1 MAKFP
6 DDLRYTK
13 QHEWVRLSGKHAFV
27 GVTEYAAEQLGDV
40 VHVDLPELDAEF
52 EKDAVCASIESV
64 KSVSDVYLPVS
75 GKVVEVN
82 EVITDNAAIVNEDPY
97 GEGWMVKVTLTDVG
111 EVGGLMTAAQYREFV
126 AQEKA

>member
-40 VHVDLPELDAEF
+40 VHVDLPEVDAEF

-64 KSVSDVYLPVS
+64 KSVSDVYLPVG

-82 EVITDNAAIVNEDPY
+82 EVIGDNCAIVNEDPY
-97 GEGWMVKVTLTDVG
+97 GDGWLVKVELTDAA
-111 EVGGLMTAAQYREFV
+111 EVDTLLSADAYQKFLADES
-126 AQEKA
+126 

>member
-6 DDLRYTK
+6 DDLRYTR
-13 QHEWVRLSGKHAFV
+13 QHEWVRLAGKHAFV

-40 VHVDLPELDAEF
+40 VHVDLPEVDAEF
-52 EKDAVCASIESV
+52 EKDAVYASIESV

-82 EVITDNAAIVNEDPY
+82 DVITDNAAIVNEDPY
-97 GEGWMVKVTLTDVG
+97 GEGWLVKVEFADAG
-111 EVGGLMTAAQYREFV
+111 EVDGLLSADAYQKFLAE
-126 AQEKA
+126 ES